1 MNPKPSCRNSVFP
14 RTALLACILGTGLAL
29 CSHAAEPVDLGEGL
43 SYLRVHS
50 LGESAQPLEA
60 ALAGGRA
67 LIIDLRRA
75 TAIPEDAAAFGAGLA
90 RRNSRAALLLL
101 VGPDTSAPVAAALGQ
116 LPHGALTLGVDGAK
130 PKPSVVVAQPADA
143 DRRAYDALDGGM
155 KLEDLVNGKID
166 KERFDE
172 ASLVQEFKNGNGT
185 AAPPP
190 VPDPTKPAPEKAPV
204 LTDRVLQRA
213 IHLHR
218 GLAALK
224 ARG

>member
-1 MNPKPSCRNSVFP
+1 MKFRPL
-14 RTALLACILGTGLAL
+14 LLALSALASAL
-29 CSHAAEPVDLGEGL
+29 MALATEPVDLGDGL

-50 LGESAQPLEA
+50 LGESARPLEV

-75 TAIPEDAAAFGAGLA
+75 TATPEDAAAFGAGLA

-101 VGPDTSAPVAAALGQ
+101 AGPDTSAPVAAALGQ
-116 LPHGALTLGVDGAK
+116 LPSGALTLGVDGAQ

-155 KLEDLVNGKID
+155 KLEDLVNGRID

-172 ASLVQEFKNGNGT
+172 ASLVQEFKNGNGS

-190 VPDPTKPAPEKAPV
+190 SPDPAKPAAEKAPV

-218 GLAALK
+218 ALAALK
-224 ARG
+224 PRR